1 MIHFK
6 KYKRISKFSIQNA
19 NSADF
24 DLFHRDKFKVDF
36 HTLFVGN
43 SLIIEMHVK
52 NFKKA

>member
-24 DLFHRDKFKVDF
+24 DLFHRDKFKVDV